1 MYFEQHYQI
10 EKNQSK
16 FDVTYMVGDQ
26 LYNEFEYLQHIAKQ
40 RNADKAIR
48 SNDDE
53 YFMCAVVNG
62 EPAYSCTAVNGGKYN
77 ENVIRCCTKF
87 FANPKYSKLTPWWLL
102 KKIYLDASNILFS
115 NDCKEMKKYDFYF
128 ISRNPGENISKTL
141 FPKQSGWVNDD
152 PMLYLVGKRPEDP
165 YSWRYIYYRG
175 DIKNF
180 DRPRMSIQEYVA
192 KFNQYV
198 FNTDWTKSAL
208 ENTKYL
214 FENYGTPKSVLEIGT
229 FEGRYALWLADNYVD
244 MNIDTVDPFDSSIY
258 ELEQSYFD
266 HIEKNWQNNLSICK
280 NKKNIHFH
288 KQSSSQALKH
298 MLEVGKK
305 FDFVYVDGDH
315 RSNTV
320 SNDLEL
326 SYDMLLKGGIILID
340 DANSWQSKNYNTN
353 ETSTDINLT
362 PKPAVDGF
370 IKKYS
375 EYTQI
380 LSIPKKNQ
388 VAIRK
393 IK

>member
-1 MYFEQHYQI
+1 MYFEQNYQI
-10 EKNQSK
+10 EKNNLK

-40 RNADKAIR
+40 KKADKAIR

-53 YFMCAVVNG
+53 YFMCAIING
-62 EPAYSCTAVNGGKYN
+62 EPAYSCTAVNGGKYK

-102 KKIYLDASNILFS
+102 KKIYLDASNILFN

-141 FPKQSGWVNDD
+141 FPKQSGWINDD

-180 DRPRMSIQEYVA
+180 DRPRISIQEYVA

-198 FNTDWTKSAL
+198 FNTDWTKSAI
-208 ENTKYL
+208 ENTKHL
-214 FENYGTPKSVLEIGT
+214 FENHGLPKNVLEIGT
-229 FEGRYALWLADNYVD
+229 FEGRYTLWLADHYANLK
-244 MNIDTVDPFDSSIY
+244 IDTVDPFNSSVY
-258 ELEQSYFD
+258 DLEQNYFD
-266 HIEKNWQNNLSICK
+266 QVEKNWQNNLSICK
-280 NKKNIHFH
+280 NKKNICFH
-288 KQSSSQALKH
+288 KFSSLEALNH
-298 MLEVGKK
+298 MLKIKK
-305 FDFVYVDGDH
+305 QFDFVYIDGDH
-315 RSNTV
+315 RSNIV

-326 SYDMLLKGGIILID
+326 SYRMLTKNGIILID
-340 DANSWQSKNYNTN
+340 DAHGWQSKNFNNN
-353 ETSTDINLT
+353 EIREDINLT
-362 PKPAVDGF
+362 PKPAVDDF
-370 IKKYS
+370 LKKYS
-375 EYTQI
+375 KNIEILNLPKHNQI
-380 LSIPKKNQ
+380 
-388 VAIRK
+388 AIKK

>member
-1 MYFEQHYQI
+1 MYFEQNYQI
-10 EKNQSK
+10 EKNNLK

-40 RNADKAIR
+40 KKADKAIR

-53 YFMCAVVNG
+53 YFMCAIIKG
-62 EPAYSCTAVNGGKYN
+62 EPAYSCTAVNGGKYK

-102 KKIYLDASNILFS
+102 KKIYLDASNILFN

-141 FPKQSGWVNDD
+141 FPKQSGWINDD

-198 FNTDWTKSAL
+198 FNTDWTKSAI

-214 FENYGTPKSVLEIGT
+214 FKNHGLPKNVLEIGT
-229 FEGRYALWLADNYVD
+229 FEGRYTLWLADHYAD
-244 MNIDTVDPFDSSIY
+244 LKIDTIDPFNSSVY
-258 ELEQSYFD
+258 DLEQNYFD
-266 HIEKNWQNNLSICK
+266 QVEKNWRNNLSICK
-280 NKKNIHFH
+280 NKKNICFH
-288 KQSSSQALKH
+288 KLSSLETLNH
-298 MLEVGKK
+298 MIEIKRQ
-305 FDFVYVDGDH
+305 FDFVYIDGDH

-326 SYDMLLKGGIILID
+326 SYNMLSTNGIILID
-340 DANSWQSKNYNTN
+340 DAHGWQSKNFNTN
-353 ETSTDINLT
+353 EINEDINLT
-362 PKPAVDGF
+362 PKPAVDNF
-370 IKKYS
+370 LKKYS
-375 EYTQI
+375 KNIEI
-380 LSIPKKNQ
+380 LNLPKNNQ
-388 VAIRK
+388 MAIKK
-393 IK
+393 I